1 VATRFPLPHRDVE
14 GAGLT
19 QAGVSNPWIA
29 KVRTL
34 LFLAVMVPV
43 LVGVVILVLFSLVLA
58 SPLMLYA
65 GIRGKHLKD
74 PRRNSDSPSIPIR

>member
-1 VATRFPLPHRDVE
+1 MT
-14 GAGLT
+14 
-19 QAGVSNPWIA
+19 

-34 LFLAVMVPV
+34 LFLAAMAPV

-58 SPLMLYA
+58 SPLMIYA

-74 PRRNSDSPSIPIR
+74 PRRKSDDFAPRN